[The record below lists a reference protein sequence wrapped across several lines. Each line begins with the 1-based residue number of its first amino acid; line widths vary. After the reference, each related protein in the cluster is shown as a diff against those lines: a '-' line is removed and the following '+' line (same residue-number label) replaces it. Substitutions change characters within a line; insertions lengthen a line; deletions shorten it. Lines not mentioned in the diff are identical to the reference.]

1 MRDRRERT
9 RVGLI
14 VLVAVLG
21 WMCLGMGNFGEQDV
35 VTKIPQPDRSFRV
48 ELVDADDVSFT
59 VRDFSMDGL
68 TLIPVE
74 SGKARISLDFAE
86 IEEARMNLRDDHVLA
101 TIDFRNG
108 SSSEFTIKPDI
119 PFYGLTD
126 WGKLKIMAGDV
137 RRITFQH
144 QAAGQDQSPSQA
156 D

>member
-1 MRDRRERT
+1 MTDTRNRT
-9 RVGLI
+9 RIGLI

-21 WMCLGMGNFGEQDV
+21 WMCLGMGNFGEKDV
-35 VTKIPQPDRSFRV
+35 VTKIPRPDRSFRV
-48 ELVDADDVSFT
+48 ELVDADDVSFA

-74 SGKARISLDFAE
+74 AGKAKISLDFAE

-101 TIDFRNG
+101 DIRFRNG
-108 SSSEFTIKPDI
+108 SSSEFHIKPDI

-126 WGKLKIMAGDV
+126 WGKLKIEAGDV
-137 RRITFQH
+137 RRITFKH
-144 QAAGQDQSPSQA
+144 QAGQKDQNPSPA